1 MWLLDGPVPMRYNS
15 RILFIT
21 QNSFEILPCKYNEN
35 FNNFV
40 GKENINPMATLYFH
54 IPFCRKICTYCDF
67 YKVGALALLPRVV
80 EVMHRELR
88 ERASTLHSPHLTSI
102 YFGGGTPS
110 LLSAREIQGLIDAAR
125 NLFDCS
131 GVAEITLEA
140 NPDDLTVEY
149 VEALRSTE
157 VNRLSLGIQSF
168 DDRVLHFMNRRHTA
182 AEAEAAVA
190 RLRAAGYDNLSI
202 DIIFGVAGFGDTLSH
217 TLRRAVALDVEH
229 ISAYHLTVEERT
241 KLGLLMRKGEY
252 LPIADEESEAEYLAV
267 HRAFVDAGYE
277 HYEISNYAK
286 PGRRAQHNSAYWTG
300 VEYLGIGP
308 GAHSFTGHERRWC
321 TSTAKQYAE
330 GDMLFEAE
338 SLTERDH
345 LNEYV
350 MTSLRRKEGVDLDY
364 VEHRFGASERRRLE
378 SCAGEWIASGIV
390 EFGNS
395 SLAIRAEHFLVSDAV
410 IESLFA

>member
-1 MWLLDGPVPMRYNS
+1 
-15 RILFIT
+15 
-21 QNSFEILPCKYNEN
+21 
-35 FNNFV
+35 
-40 GKENINPMATLYFH
+40 MATLYFH
-54 IPFCRKICTYCDF
+54 VPFCKRICTYCDF
-67 YKVGALALLPRVV
+67 YKVGAVALIPKVV
-80 EVMHRELR
+80 EQMHAEL
-88 ERASTLHSPHLTSI
+88 ERRAPYLKERSLTSI

-110 LLSAREIQGLIDAAR
+110 LLSPEQVEGLITHAR
-125 NLFDCS
+125 QLYDCTQVS
-131 GVAEITLEA
+131 EITLEA
-140 NPDDLTVEY
+140 NPDDITAEY
-149 VEALRSTE
+149 AAKLGSTS
-157 VNRLSLGIQSF
+157 VNRVSLGLQSF
-168 DDRVLHFMNRRHTA
+168 DDRVLRFMNRRHTA
-182 AEAEAAVA
+182 DEAEAAVS
-190 RLRAAGYDNLSI
+190 RLRKAGRNNISV
-202 DIIFGVAGFGDTLSH
+202 DIIFGVAGFGDKWLAQSVA
-217 TLRRAVALDVEH
+217 RAIELGVEH

-241 KLGLLMRKGEY
+241 KLGLLMRNGEY
-252 LPIADEESEAEYLAV
+252 VPIADEESEAEYLAV

-321 TSTAKQYAE
+321 TSSVKQYAE

-350 MTSLRRKEGVDLDY
+350 MTSLRRQEGVDLDY
-364 VEHRFGASERRRLE
+364 VERRFGASERRRLE

-395 SLAIRAEHFLVSDAV
+395 SLAISAEHFLVSDAV